1 MPLSEMLLQGLAQ
14 SGDIGAFQER
24 QTKRQMQE
32 MDLLEKQRQMEDAQR
47 LRQLYMSGRQPS
59 MQEIM
64 SVSPQLGIEMQKAQF
79 QNMYQMQQME
89 KLQREKQE
97 ANAKTYAQYVGPIAE
112 IGRAHV

>member
-1 MPLSEMLLQGLAQ
+1 MPLSDMLVQGLIEA
-14 SGDIGAFQER
+14 GDINLYKER

-32 MDLLEKQRQMEDAQR
+32 LDLLEKQRQMQDAQR
-47 LRQLYMSGRQPS
+47 LRELYSSGRQPS

-64 SVSPQLGIEMQKAQF
+64 SASPQLGIEMQKAQF

-97 ANAKTYAQYVGPIAE
+97 AHAKT
-112 IGRAHV
+112 